1 MRTRRISAVVCALAT
16 AFATAAAAATD
27 FTGTWVLNTSKG
39 ENLGMVA
46 AIQETLTIVQS
57 AEQLSVKHASTF
69 QGRTTERQ
77 VNYDLTGKA
86 VMNEAAMGERSETV
100 SRWEGDALITT
111 WTSEGAVAGT
121 QVVKTETRA
130 LGEGGKVMSV
140 ATARAD
146 RPPMVLVYE
155 RQE

>member
-1 MRTRRISAVVCALAT
+1 MRNRRTHVIVCALAT
-16 AFATAAAAATD
+16 AFASAVASATD
-27 FTGTWVLNTSKG
+27 FSGTWVLNTSKG

-77 VNYDLTGKA
+77 VNYDLTGKG
-86 VMNEAAMGERSETV
+86 VQNEAAMGEVSETV

-121 QVVKTETRA
+121 QVVKTETRS
-130 LGEGGKVMSV
+130 LSEDGRVMSV

>member
-1 MRTRRISAVVCALAT
+1 MSNQRTNVLVCVLAT
-16 AFATAAAAATD
+16 AVASAAASATD
-27 FTGTWVLNTSKG
+27 FSGTWVLNTSKG

-46 AIQETLTIVQS
+46 AIQETLTISQS
-57 AEQLSVKHASTF
+57 DEQLAVKHAATF
-69 QGRTTERQ
+69 QGRTTERE
-77 VNYDLTGKA
+77 VNYDLTGEA

-121 QVVKTETRA
+121 TVVKTEKRS
-130 LGEGGKVMSV
+130 LSEDGKVMSV
-140 ATARAD
+140 STARAE